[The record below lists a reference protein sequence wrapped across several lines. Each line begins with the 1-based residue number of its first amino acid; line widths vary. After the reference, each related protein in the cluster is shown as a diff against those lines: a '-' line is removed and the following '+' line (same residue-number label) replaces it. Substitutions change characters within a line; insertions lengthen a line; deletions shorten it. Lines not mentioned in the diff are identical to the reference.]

1 MQIEGN
7 MSKKK
12 HNKRKRKTQTTRA
25 YRKRERE
32 VQLLLSQRRGD
43 SGPQAATAPQ
53 LEALSL
59 LFFHATTHSDGGEV
73 ETYVN
78 KPAEEDDDSMTGRA
92 ASTTYIQIDLSEP
105 PIVGSR
111 MYTEHHRLDKTLLY
125 EPGNTRPYLLPV
137 QQFSD
142 SEPQLH
148 RWQIRM
154 LNRFQEEARAG
165 NVKLGFE
172 LITQLQTNDAESKAR
187 SSRFVID
194 ATLYRSSCA
203 REFRSVFL
211 SPTPVSLCQG
221 LPTRRCLR
229 MCLKQL
235 RFTEHPQLLEEH
247 RLSQQVE
254 DLYDLYTTQVNNQIC
269 DKLRQEL
276 QVARHVAACLLGSGD
291 QQQLFSPQ
299 IDSQLQ
305 QQLRRTQQLRRRYY
319 AEATAERRLLKR
331 LLTEWAHL
339 KELRKQQQYQCTRL
353 QLQLRLVQPIDLDA
367 SCSAWKQRFEAD
379 LAEVY
384 REQLE
389 LYYRRRRLWNST
401 AQSPTASLAK
411 PPRKPQFGEIMQS
424 LRVQYEEAFQDPE
437 EPAVHVLRLSPDE
450 STLQLHTHTPADQVK
465 DMSRNYYMRVYLD
478 NQFVAQTRNY
488 RLEPDLQ
495 VHMNESFG
503 VLLDRSRPEQ
513 LNIWVSWPG

>member
-1 MQIEGN
+1 MQIESSMVKN
-7 MSKKK
+7 K
-12 HNKRKRKTQTTRA
+12 HNKKKRKTQTTRA

-32 VQLLLSQRRGD
+32 VQLLLSQR
-43 SGPQAATAPQ
+43 SGGLGLAAPH

-59 LFFHATTHSDGGEV
+59 LFFHGTQQSDVQDV
-73 ETYVN
+73 ETDVN
-78 KPAEEDDDSMTGRA
+78 KPAEEDDDSITGRT

-105 PIVGSR
+105 PIVSPR
-111 MYTEHHRLDKTLLY
+111 MYTEHHRLDKSLLY
-125 EPGNTRPYLLPV
+125 TPANSRPYLLPL
-137 QQFSD
+137 QQLSA

-165 NVKLGFE
+165 NAKLSLE
-172 LITQLQTNDAESKAR
+172 LIAQLQTNDAKSKVKP
-187 SSRFVID
+187 SRFVID

-235 RFTEHPQLLEEH
+235 RFSEHPQLLEEH

-254 DLYDLYTTQVNNQIC
+254 DLYDLYTAQVNNQIC

-276 QVARHVAACLLGSGD
+276 QMARHIAARLLGSGD
-291 QQQLFSPQ
+291 QQESHSSPQ
-299 IDSQLQ
+299 IAAQLQ
-305 QQLRRTQQLRRRYY
+305 QQLHRTQQLRRRYY
-319 AEATAERRLLKR
+319 AEAMAERRLLKR

-339 KELRKQQQYQCTRL
+339 KELRKQQQYQCTRF
-353 QLQLRLVQPIDLDA
+353 QLQLRLVQPIDLDS

-384 REQLE
+384 REQLQ
-389 LYYRRRRLWNST
+389 LYYRRCRLWNST
-401 AQSPTASLAK
+401 AQSPTTSLAK
-411 PPRKPQFGEIMQS
+411 PPRKPQFEEIMQS
-424 LRVQYEEAFQDPE
+424 LRVQYEEAFPDPE
-437 EPAVHVLRLSPDE
+437 EPAVHVLRLSTDE
-450 STLQLHTHTPADQVK
+450 STLQLHTRTPAEQPEHI
-465 DMSRNYYMRVYLD
+465 SRNYYMRVYLD

-503 VLLDRSRPEQ
+503 VLLDRSRPEE

>member
-1 MQIEGN
+1 MQIEGS

-32 VQLLLSQRRGD
+32 VQLLLSQRSGD
-43 SGPQAATAPQ
+43 LGSQAAAAPQ

-59 LFFHATTHSDGGEV
+59 LFFHGTQHSDVQYV
-73 ETYVN
+73 ETDVN
-78 KPAEEDDDSMTGRA
+78 KAAEEEDDSITGRT

-105 PIVGSR
+105 PIVSPR
-111 MYTEHHRLDKTLLY
+111 MYTEHHRLDKSLLY
-125 EPGNTRPYLLPV
+125 TPGNSCPYLL
-137 QQFSD
+137 
-142 SEPQLH
+142 SESETQLH
-148 RWQIRM
+148 RWQVRM

-165 NVKLGFE
+165 NAKLSFE
-172 LITQLQTNDAESKAR
+172 LIAQLQTNDAKSKVK

-211 SPTPVSLCQG
+211 SPTPVTLCQG

-229 MCLKQL
+229 VCLKQL
-235 RFTEHPQLLEEH
+235 RFSEHPQLLEEH
-247 RLSQQVE
+247 RLAQQVE
-254 DLYDLYTTQVNNQIC
+254 DLYDLYTAQVNNQIC

-276 QVARHVAACLLGSGD
+276 QVARHIAARLLGSSD
-291 QQQLFSPQ
+291 QQQQSSPQ
-299 IDSQLQ
+299 IAAQLQ
-305 QQLRRTQQLRRRYY
+305 QQLHRSQQLRRRYY

-339 KELRKQQQYQCTRL
+339 KELRKQQQYQCTRF
-353 QLQLRLVQPIDLDA
+353 QLQLRLLQPIDLDA

-384 REQLE
+384 REQLQ

-401 AQSPTASLAK
+401 AQSPTTSLAK
-411 PPRKPQFGEIMQS
+411 PPRKPQFEEIMQS
-424 LRVQYEEAFQDPE
+424 LRVQYEEAFPDPE
-437 EPAVHVLRLSPDE
+437 EPAVHVLRLSTDE
-450 STLQLHTHTPADQVK
+450 STLQLHTRTPAEQPEHI
-465 DMSRNYYMRVYLD
+465 SRNYYMRVYLD